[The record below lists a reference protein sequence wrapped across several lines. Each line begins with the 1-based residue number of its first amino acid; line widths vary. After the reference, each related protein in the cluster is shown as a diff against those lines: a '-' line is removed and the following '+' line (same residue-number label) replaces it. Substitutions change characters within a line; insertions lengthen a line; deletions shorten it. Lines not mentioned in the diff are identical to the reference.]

1 MRELKILT
9 FCSSRSH
16 GRTHTYTPRTI
27 QTETPGTSFTLLN
40 QTRAAAYSSTR
51 RELRRVAGQP
61 HGWKRTSAHW
71 SSRYSRFQGEGGKMG
86 RTAPRLQQASLLS
99 QSTTQAQKE
108 MRKGR
113 PWPHSRASS
122 LQMDNQRSSWVTSIY
137 TTQSGRVQSTA

>member
-71 SSRYSRFQGEGGKMG
+71 SSRYSRYQGEGGVDG
-86 RTAPRLQQASLLS
+86 ENS
-99 QSTTQAQKE
+99 TQAATSLTIVLGYNE
-108 MRKGR
+108 R
-113 PWPHSRASS
+113 PEG
-122 LQMDNQRSSWVTSIY
+122 DNEVA
-137 TTQSGRVQSTA
+137 GMAAL